1 MPRQP
6 TQTAPRTPRSGT
18 PAAAPTAPAAAA
30 APAAPPAAAPPA
42 PSALAL
48 APAVD
53 DAALAAFRETGIDLE
68 QDESC
73 SELAPSDFRTAV
85 KLFNL
90 KGKTAADGRKVTQDL
105 FYDSVDNVAQDMIEF
120 AILGLHKSNLYSV
133 YDAGEGR
140 TNRVCSSYDQVTGIW
155 AEDGHFR
162 KCDGCPDRTSI
173 KQADGKVRANCAP
186 MFDLFCLELHNT
198 RVFMLRGKR
207 TSLPPIKN
215 YLHQH
220 HFSKGGVKNGKRL
233 DLPLYAYRVKAWLEM
248 DQSGNY
254 ANLVLEKGDL
264 FSPNDLKV
272 LHESAQGIRE
282 TLAERLAEA
291 EQQTAA
297 VEADG
302 GTAGDAS
309 FDYGANANGEPQRFV
324 NG

>member
-1 MPRQP
+1 MPKQP
-6 TQTAPRTPRSGT
+6 TPTTPRAPRAAASPQT
-18 PAAAPTAPAAAA
+18 PAAAPAAS
-30 APAAPPAAAPPA
+30 AAPPA

-53 DAALAAFRETGIDLE
+53 NEALLAFQATGIDLE
-68 QDESC
+68 QDDSC

-90 KGKTAADGRKVTQDL
+90 KGKTAADGTKVMQDL
-105 FYDSVDNVAQDMIEF
+105 FYDSVDNTVQETVEF
-120 AILGLHKSNLYSV
+120 AILGLHKSNLYSI

-140 TNRVCSSYDQVTGIW
+140 TNRLCSSYDQVTGVW
-155 AEDGHFR
+155 AEDGHTR
-162 KCDGCPDRTSI
+162 KCEGCPDRNSM
-173 KQADGKVRANCAP
+173 KQADGKVRSNCSQL
-186 MFDLFCLELHNT
+186 FDLFCLELQNT

-254 ANLVLEKGDL
+254 ANLMLEKGAL

-272 LHESAQGIRE
+272 LHESAQAIRE

-297 VEADG
+297 VETDG
-302 GTAGDAS
+302 GTDGS
-309 FDYGANANGEPQRFV
+309 FNYGANSGEAPQQFV
-324 NG
+324 NT